1 MWGGAVLFGC
11 GGGGG
16 SSDRQ
21 ENAGLQ
27 GRIVSAD
34 NPNEGVA
41 GAQVRVDGTE
51 TVVTTGP
58 DGSYRLVGVPE
69 GPVTLIVELPD
80 DSNYQGMRL
89 DVDIPPG
96 EVINLDITLLPEDL
110 PEEPAQIELQPSE
123 YTMGVQESVHFTAVV
138 TSQNGNY
145 IHVHPTWTVETEGDR
160 VPIGVVSREGIF
172 IGTSPGVGKVVVQ
185 VGELKAEA
193 KVTVVADDELAR
205 IVMVPTWGLYLQ
217 GGQEQLLLAF
227 GVNGAG
233 QMLPGFAPEW
243 NVDPAGLGTLT
254 PVTGLSKEELE
265 QLLAGYG
272 VEPPFWTEPNRPDD
286 PTVAQERKAT
296 SRHIEVL
303 PEAVSVQRFT
313 AGNSSGQGKVS
324 VSFGGQTASL
334 EVQVQSRGTLKE
346 VSLEPKEVKVAVGR
360 TANFFAVG
368 LNEEGQPISGLSFE
382 WKLANGLGELHEIYY
397 FYDGTV
403 NPPLSDPNCLQP
415 QTGNRCEDPSTGEE
429 PPGTGDDEVI
439 MPPDPVPP
447 IRDDGSSGR
456 AFTAQTEGQDQLT
469 VTVHD
474 PLTNVTLQATADI
487 VVTPVPLLE
496 KVTLYPEEATVTTG
510 EELYLSA
517 QALDGAGEPV
527 GAEFEWAITEGLGIL
542 QEAPLPLLDGG
553 VRPPAARCVWP
564 WPPEGYDA
572 RILVAADHAAE
583 GVVTVTAYQRKE
595 GEVRQASAEAKIR
608 VVEE

>member
-1 MWGGAVLFGC
+1 
-11 GGGGG
+11 
-16 SSDRQ
+16 
-21 ENAGLQ
+21 
-27 GRIVSAD
+27 
-34 NPNEGVA
+34 
-41 GAQVRVDGTE
+41 
-51 TVVTTGP
+51 
-58 DGSYRLVGVPE
+58 
-69 GPVTLIVELPD
+69 VTLIVELPD
-80 DSNYQGMRL
+80 DSHYQGMRL
-89 DVDIPPG
+89 DVDIPAG

-123 YTMGVQESVHFTAVV
+123 HTLGVQESVQFEAVV

-145 IHVHPTWTVETEGDR
+145 LHVHPTWTVETEGEGP
-160 VPIGVVSREGIF
+160 PIGVVSREGIF
-172 IGTSPGVGKVVVQ
+172 IGTNPGVGRVVAQ

-193 KVTVVADDELAR
+193 KVTVVANDELAR
-205 IVMVPTWGLYLQ
+205 IVVAPSWGLYLQ

-243 NVDPAGLGTLT
+243 NVEPASLGTLT

-272 VEPPFWTEPNRPDD
+272 VEPPFWTDPNRPDD
-286 PTVAQERKAT
+286 PTVAPERKAT

-313 AGNSSGQGKVS
+313 AGNASGQGKVS

-382 WKLANGLGELHEIYY
+382 WKLANGLGELHDIY
-397 FYDGTV
+397 FFADGTV
-403 NPPLSDPNCLQP
+403 NGSLPPGDLNRSQLR
-415 QTGNRCEDPSTGEE
+415 TGKRCEDPSTGEE
-429 PPGTGDDEVI
+429 PPGTGDNGVI
-439 MPPDPVPP
+439 MPPDQMPP

-474 PLTNVTLQATADI
+474 PISNVTLQATADI
-487 VVTPVPLLE
+487 VVTPAPLLE
-496 KVTLYPEEATVTTG
+496 KVMLYPEEATVAPG

-542 QEAPLPLLDGG
+542 KEAPMPMMDGGG
-553 VRPPAARCVWP
+553 VRPPAARCIWP

-572 RILVAADHAAE
+572 RILVATDHAAE

-595 GEVRQASAEAKIR
+595 GEVRQAAAEAKIR
-608 VVEE
+608 VVEKNE